1 MQRRRRKDRLTKVV
15 KRAQQIIGMQDTN
28 SSEDK
33 KSCTKRTWLHL
44 FSNCDDAPKK
54 VIHKHD
60 LPMKGGKK
68 NSSIRLLQFLDLELS
83 LSVCPANI
91 SGTGKP
97 VPLIWKSLQI
107 QQHLNLTA
115 HHSSCQKMCSN
126 VWFSRQKLTVVP
138 PPRHNGSNCCDFT
151 SLSVQQMLRL
161 TLHSNCSEVDVQFAQ
176 FWPTANLRN
185 WPFLQLF
192 VPDTLPVQRPLW
204 KSCKKWKRRL
214 GLIQGLCCSALALRK
229 YEMWWTW

>member
-1 MQRRRRKDRLTKVV
+1 MALWSKIMAVLSHYVMACLSKSLLSKQALGFRLQIDKYGSKDPKFPNLTLKMQRRRRKDRLTKVV

-97 VPLIWKSLQI
+97 VPLIWEISANTATLEFNRTPLFLSENV
-107 QQHLNLTA
+107 QQRLI
-115 HHSSCQKMCSN
+115 
-126 VWFSRQKLTVVP
+126 
-138 PPRHNGSNCCDFT
+138 FT
-151 SLSVQQMLRL
+151 SK
-161 TLHSNCSEVDVQFAQ
+161 
-176 FWPTANLRN
+176 ANSS
-185 WPFLQLF
+185 PSS
-192 VPDTLPVQRPLW
+192 P
-204 KSCKKWKRRL
+204 S
-214 GLIQGLCCSALALRK
+214 
-229 YEMWWTW
+229 

>member
-33 KSCTKRTWLHL
+33 KSCTKRTCLHL

-91 SGTGKP
+91 SSTGKP
-97 VPLIWKSLQI
+97 VPLIWEISANTATLEFNRTPLFLSENV
-107 QQHLNLTA
+107 QQRLI
-115 HHSSCQKMCSN
+115 
-126 VWFSRQKLTVVP
+126 
-138 PPRHNGSNCCDFT
+138 FT
-151 SLSVQQMLRL
+151 SKTNS
-161 TLHSNCSEVDVQFAQ
+161 SPSS
-176 FWPTANLRN
+176 P
-185 WPFLQLF
+185 
-192 VPDTLPVQRPLW
+192 
-204 KSCKKWKRRL
+204 S
-214 GLIQGLCCSALALRK
+214 
-229 YEMWWTW
+229 